1 MNNKIVDAF
10 RKLIDVNTPIIYIND
25 YDFVRVDEII
35 RNVLGNK
42 KVFEWNPVYGYDR
55 FYIKAK

>member
-1 MNNKIVDAF
+1 MNNRVVGAF

-35 RNVLGNK
+35 R
-42 KVFEWNPVYGYDR
+42 P
-55 FYIKAK
+55 